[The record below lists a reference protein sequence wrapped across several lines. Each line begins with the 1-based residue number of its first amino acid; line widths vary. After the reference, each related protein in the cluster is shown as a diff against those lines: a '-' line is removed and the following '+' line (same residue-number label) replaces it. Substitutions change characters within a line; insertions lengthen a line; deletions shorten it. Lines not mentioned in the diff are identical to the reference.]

1 MSGTLN
7 EQARGVFAICVTP
20 FTDREAVDLDSTRSM
35 VDFYIDKGCTGL
47 TLLGIMGEAPKLTA
61 EESRSFVKT
70 AIEAT
75 MGRAPIVVG
84 VSSSGLA
91 SLAEL
96 ANDVMSLGAAGVM
109 VAPPG
114 HLRSDDQ
121 IFSYY
126 ESVAETLGSSI
137 PFVLQDYPLVTG
149 VQIPVQVITRIIEA
163 LPTCVMVKHEDWP
176 GLNKISALRKREAEN
191 GLRRVSVLVGNG
203 GLFLPDEMTRGADGA
218 MTGFAYPE
226 MMVDVVSAHA
236 RGDIAR
242 AHDIFDAYLP
252 LARYEQQPGIGLA
265 VRKHVLAQRGAIT
278 SATMRKPRQ
287 LLNALD
293 IKDITFLI
301 GRQTSY
307 LERIG

>member
-1 MSGTLN
+1 MTDRLN
-7 EQARGVFAICVTP
+7 EQAKGVFAICVTP
-20 FTDREAVDLDSTRSM
+20 FTDSEAVDPDSTRSM
-35 VDFYIDKGCTGL
+35 IDFYLGTGCSGL

-61 EESRSFVKT
+61 PESRDFVRH
-70 AIEAT
+70 ALQAAG
-75 MGRAPIVVG
+75 GRAPIVVG

-91 SLAEL
+91 SLREL
-96 ANDVMSLGAAGVM
+96 AHEVMSLGVAGVM

-121 IFSYY
+121 IYGYY
-126 ESVAETLGSSI
+126 ESVAEALGPSI
-137 PFVLQDYPLVTG
+137 PFVLQDYPLITG
-149 VQIPVQVITRIIEA
+149 VQIPAQVIARIIQNI
-163 LPTCVMVKHEDWP
+163 PTCVMVKHEDWP
-176 GLNKISALRKREAEN
+176 GLNKISALRRREAET

-203 GLFLPDEMTRGADGA
+203 GLFLPDELSRGADGA

-226 MMVDVVSAHA
+226 MMVGVVAAHA
-236 RGDIAR
+236 GGDVAR

-265 VRKHVLAQRGAIT
+265 VRKYVLAKRGAIK

-287 LLNALD
+287 LLSAPD
-293 IKDITFLI
+293 IKDIEFLI
-301 GRQTSY
+301 ERQSRY